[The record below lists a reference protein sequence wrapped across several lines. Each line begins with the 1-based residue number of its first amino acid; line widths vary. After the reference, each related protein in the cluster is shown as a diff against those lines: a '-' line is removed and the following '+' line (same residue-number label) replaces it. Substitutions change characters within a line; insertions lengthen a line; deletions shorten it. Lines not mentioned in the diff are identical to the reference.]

1 MWKKSKRI
9 LSCILALVLLL
20 SVANSEQFFVQAD
33 TESAGK
39 VQTEDVKNR
48 SQRREETA
56 NEKGKEEST
65 DKKEE
70 SSTKSTQKTEEAVKE
85 DKKEQE
91 TTTKREQSTSKN
103 EGDKKETGEKTEENK
118 KEEEKTEVK
127 SEENTKGAEEASTKV
142 ESSDTTENSAEEE
155 KTEQGTETEV
165 EEETQEQEPEE
176 LQTEEQEEMTQGSV
190 ETSTQI
196 EKKEKEYIPESQPEG
211 VVIKAYALESV
222 FPEGTVLKVK
232 SLGKKELNSTENVLK
247 KGNVKYDGLFGYDIS
262 FYDKAGKEI
271 EPENGSVRV
280 VMQLSE
286 DVLPEEADADTLSIQ
301 HLAEVKGGY
310 NVEKVASVSSG
321 SMQINSGKIKA
332 EYTVDSFSE
341 FVVTYSSVNSS
352 VNTSKWKKEVKFYIN
367 KNSYIANS
375 SNGGNG
381 GTMKENFT
389 GEVGSST
396 VSMPDSADTYPYTI
410 EQASDGKSTAYI
422 VIQGDQTGSAYT
434 VDAQI
439 RELPRTPY
447 NGFSVQ
453 AIPSDENVLAKIKAG
468 TVDVK
473 VNGNVVRASD
483 LTTDNFQVRW
493 YVFKYN
499 TTDQWHIDGILV
511 PKSGRLKITKTF
523 EGLSSDAINELK
535 GKFAINVAGTTSY
548 GVNQYSLSLDKGTA
562 SADKMT
568 YTWEMDVYNTTY
580 MIKETGMNLDN
591 WTMKAKYST
600 NPDASSGQGAV
611 ENEEYDTKGNGFS
624 MKCITKAKDVGSG
637 EQSATL
643 KNTYVRKKAA
653 LKVTKTITVNGKKV
667 DNVTI
672 QNLQFEIRDEK
683 GNLVKTLSI
692 SDFTKNPD
700 GSYEYSN
707 PQDKFLEAGKTYTI
721 TEKNTGL
728 DGYTFNNKKEECSST
743 ITVTKDDNDTEKEV
757 SFVNAYTKNIVPP
770 TGASTTMTA
779 WVLMTGVTV
788 MLAVSFIV
796 FDIRRKRFL
805 P

>member
-20 SVANSEQFFVQAD
+20 SLVNGEQLFVQAD
-33 TESAGK
+33 TESAGR
-39 VQTEDVKNR
+39 VHTEDVKNR
-48 SQRREETA
+48 NQKQEENQDEKGREES
-56 NEKGKEEST
+56 G

-70 SSTKSTQKTEEAVKE
+70 TEAKTTQKTEETIKE
-85 DKKEQE
+85 DKNNQEATTQKEQD
-91 TTTKREQSTSKN
+91 TSKK
-103 EGDKKETGEKTEENK
+103 EEADKEETSEKTEEK
-118 KEEEKTEVK
+118 KREEEKTEIK
-127 SEENTKGAEEASTKV
+127 SEENTKGEEASTET
-142 ESSDTTENSAEEE
+142 ESSESTEDTAEEE
-155 KTEQGTETEV
+155 TTEQITETEAQ
-165 EEETQEQEPEE
+165 EETQEQET
-176 LQTEEQEEMTQGSV
+176 TEEAAETTTQL
-190 ETSTQI
+190 

-211 VVIKAYALESV
+211 VVIKAYAMEGI
-222 FPEGTVLKVK
+222 FPEGAVLKVK
-232 SLGKKELNSTENVLK
+232 SLGKKELSSAENVLK

-262 FYDKAGKEI
+262 FYDKTGKEI

-280 VMQLSE
+280 VMQMS
-286 DVLPEEADADTLSIQ
+286 DNVLPEDADADTLTIQ
-301 HLAEVKGGY
+301 HLAEVNGGY
-310 NVEKVASVSSG
+310 DAQKVASIASG

-332 EYTVDSFSE
+332 EYSVDSFSE
-341 FVVTYSSVNSS
+341 FIVTYSS
-352 VNTSKWKKEVKFYIN
+352 VNTSKWKTEVKFYIN

-375 SNGGNG
+375 SSGGNG

-389 GEVGSST
+389 GAVGSAT
-396 VSMPDSADTYPYTI
+396 VSMPKNADTYPYTI
-410 EQASDGKSTAYI
+410 EEASDGKSTAYI
-422 VIQGDQTGSAYT
+422 VIQGDQTGSAYN

-439 RELPRTPY
+439 RELVRDPDD
-447 NGFSVQ
+447 NEFSID
-453 AIPSDENVLAKIKAG
+453 AIPSDAEVLAKIKTG

-473 VNGNVVRASD
+473 VNGKVVNASD

-511 PKSGRLKITKTF
+511 PKSGRLTITKTF
-523 EGLSSDAINELK
+523 EGLSSDEISQLS
-535 GKFAINVAGTTSY
+535 GRFAISVAGTTSY
-548 GVNQYSLSLDKGTA
+548 GDNQYSLSLDNGTA

-580 MIKETGMNLDN
+580 KIKETGMDLDN
-591 WTMKAKYST
+591 WTMEATYST
-600 NPDASSGQGAV
+600 NPDPSSGQGAV
-611 ENEEYDTKGNGFS
+611 ENQKYNTKGDGFS

-637 EQSATL
+637 EQSAIL

-667 DNVTI
+667 DNITL
-672 QNLQFEIRDEK
+672 QNLQFEVRDEK

-728 DGYTFNNKKEECSST
+728 DGYTFNNKEADCSKT
-743 ITVTKDDNDTEKEV
+743 ITVTKDDDNTEKEV
-757 SFVNAYTKNIVPP
+757 SFVNDYTKNIVPP

-779 WVLMTGVTV
+779 WILMTGVTL

-796 FDIRRKRFL
+796 FDIRRKRLL

>member
-20 SVANSEQFFVQAD
+20 SLANSEQLFVQAD
-33 TESAGK
+33 TESAER
-39 VQTEDVKNR
+39 VQTENVKNK
-48 SQRREETA
+48 SQKKEESL
-56 NEKGKEEST
+56 NERGKEESA
-65 DKKEE
+65 DKKKE
-70 SSTKSTQKTEEAVKE
+70 SSTKTTQKIEES
-85 DKKEQE
+85 KKEEKNNQE
-91 TTTKREQSTSKN
+91 TTTKEGQDTSKN
-103 EGDKKETGEKTEENK
+103 EESKEETEEKTEENK
-118 KEEEKTEVK
+118 TEEEKTEIK
-127 SEENTKGAEEASTKV
+127 SEENTKEEEAST
-142 ESSDTTENSAEEE
+142 EIENSDTTEDSAEEE
-155 KTEQGTETEV
+155 KTEQVTQTEA

-176 LQTEEQEEMTQGSV
+176 LQTEEQEPTEETVEPTTQL
-190 ETSTQI
+190 

-211 VVIKAYALESV
+211 VVIKAYAMEGV
-222 FPEGTVLKVK
+222 FPEKTVLKVK
-232 SLGKKELNSTENVLK
+232 SLGEKELSSAENVLK

-262 FYDKAGKEI
+262 FYDKTGKEI

-280 VMQLSE
+280 VMQMSDKVLSE
-286 DVLPEEADADTLSIQ
+286 DADADTLTIQ
-301 HLAEVKGGY
+301 HLAQVHGGY
-310 NVEKVASVSSG
+310 DAQKVASVASG

-341 FVVTYSSVNSS
+341 FVVTYSN
-352 VNTSKWKKEVKFYIN
+352 VNTSKWKTEVKFYIN

-375 SNGGNG
+375 SSGGNG
-381 GTMKENFT
+381 GTMSENFT

-396 VSMPDSADTYPYTI
+396 VSMPTDADTYPYTI
-410 EQASDGKSTAYI
+410 EEASDGKSTAYI

-434 VDAQI
+434 VDTQI

-447 NGFSVQ
+447 NGFSVRE
-453 AIPSDENVLAKIKAG
+453 IPSDAAVLEKIKTG

-473 VNGNVVRASD
+473 VNGNVIKESD

-493 YVFKYN
+493 YVLKYN

-523 EGLSSDAINELK
+523 EGLSADEISQLSRR
-535 GKFAINVAGTTSY
+535 FAINVAGTTDY
-548 GVNQYSLSLDKGTA
+548 GDNQYSLSLDKGTA
-562 SADKMT
+562 SADKKT

-580 MIKETGMNLDN
+580 KIKETGMDLDN
-591 WTMKAKYST
+591 WTMKATYST

-611 ENEEYDTKGNGFS
+611 KNQEYNIEGDGFS

-643 KNTYVRKKAA
+643 ENTYVRKKAA
-653 LKVTKTITVNGKKV
+653 LKVKKTITINGKKV

-692 SDFTKNPD
+692 NDFTKNKD
-700 GSYEYSN
+700 GTYEYSN
-707 PQDKFLEAGKTYTI
+707 PEDKFLEAGKTYTI

-728 DGYTFNNKKEECSST
+728 NGYKFNNKEEECSRT
-743 ITVTKDDNDTEKEV
+743 ITVTKNDNNKEKEV
-757 SFVNAYTKNIVPP
+757 AFVNDYTKNIVPP
-770 TGASTTMTA
+770 TGTSTTMTA
-779 WVLMTGVTV
+779 WILMTGVTLL
-788 MLAVSFIV
+788 LAVSFIV

-805 P
+805 S